1 MAQYFS
7 ALLIGQRLK
16 PTRLGFDAFFTSIV
30 GYRSLKGYSVIIV
43 DSSDGDVTIL
53 LVEKFV
59 ISNMQF
65 SDYTQDQE
73 AVFANKSL
81 EDSVAEIEARRKPE

>member
-1 MAQYFS
+1 M
-7 ALLIGQRLK
+7 
-16 PTRLGFDAFFTSIV
+16 

>member
-1 MAQYFS
+1 MLDF
-7 ALLIGQRLK
+7 
-16 PTRLGFDAFFTSIV
+16 
-30 GYRSLKGYSVIIV
+30 
-43 DSSDGDVTIL
+43 SDGDVTIL